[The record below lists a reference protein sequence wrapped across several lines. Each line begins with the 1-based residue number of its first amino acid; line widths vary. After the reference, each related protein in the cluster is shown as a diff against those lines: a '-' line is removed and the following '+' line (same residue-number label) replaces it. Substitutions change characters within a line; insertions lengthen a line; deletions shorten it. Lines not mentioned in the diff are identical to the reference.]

1 MSVIISGIER
11 FEGRKLG
18 VATIHGKE
26 QVIGPL
32 LERALRLSGYSAIV
46 DVDTD
51 RFGAFSGEVERTL
64 DPLAAC
70 EAKARHG
77 SEISGLDLVIASEGS
92 FGPYPPAPFIS
103 CDEEI
108 LVLYDALDDR
118 TFHHRHVSLE
128 TVFGGEA
135 CANWS
140 QARAFA
146 DRMKFPSH
154 HLVVRTRE
162 KWQQGDALL
171 KGIQDERVFRGAV
184 ERLLE
189 EHGSCWVET
198 DMRAMA
204 NPTRMGVIAGA
215 AERFAAEL
223 TTTCPV
229 CHACWFRIT
238 GALHGLPCE
247 QCGWPT
253 ASTRAYLRTC
263 WACAYS
269 QSVPR
274 TDGKRHEEPMH
285 CGNCNP

>member
-1 MSVIISGIER
+1 MSMIISGIER
-11 FEGRKLG
+11 FAGRKLG

-32 LERALRLSGYSAIV
+32 LERALGLSGFSAIA

-51 RFGAFSGEVERTL
+51 RFGAFSGEVQRTL

-77 SEISGLDLVIASEGS
+77 AEISGLDLVIASEGS

-118 TFHHRHVSLE
+118 SFHHRHVSLG

-140 QARAFA
+140 QAKAFA

-162 KWQQGDALL
+162 KWKQGDALL
-171 KGIQDERVFRGAV
+171 KGIQDERVFRDAV
-184 ERLLE
+184 EGLVE

-204 NPTRMGVIAGA
+204 NPTRMGVIAGT

-223 TTTCPV
+223 TTTCAV

-238 GALHGLPCE
+238 QALPGLPCE

-253 ASTRAYLRTC
+253 ASTRAYLHTC
-263 WACAYS
+263 WACAHS
-269 QSVPR
+269 QSGPR
-274 TDGKRHEEPMH
+274 PDGKRHEEPLH